1 MPASKKDVLDAAI
14 QLEKDGHAYYLEA
27 AAKSTND
34 VVRKVL
40 ESLAEDELR
49 HITWIERHYPEAKS
63 AEEANREFYKRL
75 SSLFADVAEE
85 EKEKVAAS
93 EDDLKALDHALAL
106 EYAASKS
113 YKDWAADAEDAGV
126 VELCRILAGVEHFH
140 AQLIENTIQYLK
152 KPGDWFMQ
160 EERWFFEG
168 G

>member
-14 QLEKDGHAYYLEA
+14 QLEKDGRNYFLET
-27 AAKSTND
+27 AAKSNND

-49 HITWIERHYPEAKS
+49 HIAWIEQHYPEAKS
-63 AEEANREFYKRL
+63 AEEANREFYRRL
-75 SSLFADVAEE
+75 SALFADVAEE

-93 EDDLKALDHALAL
+93 EDDLKALEHALSI
-106 EYAASKS
+106 EHAASKS
-113 YKDWAADAEDAGV
+113 YADWANDADDPEV
-126 VELCRILAGVEHFH
+126 VELCRVLAGIEHFH
-140 AQLIENTIQYLK
+140 AQLIDNTIEYLR

-168 G
+168 

>member
-14 QLEKDGHAYYLEA
+14 QLENDGRDYFLEA
-27 AAKSTND
+27 ASKSSND

-49 HITWIERHYPEAKS
+49 HISWIQQHYPEAKS
-63 AEEANREFYKRL
+63 AEQANREFYQRL
-75 SSLFADVAEE
+75 SGLFADVAEE

-93 EDDLKALDHALAL
+93 EDDLKALDHALSI
-106 EYAASKS
+106 EYATSKA
-113 YKDWAADAEDAGV
+113 YKDWAADAEDPEV